1 VEFIFLYFD
10 IKIHLV
16 EMLEYFIN
24 ILVMFGHV
32 VQVDKYIIQINY
44 NTDIQKIGKKIIYE
58 LLEGYRSIGKTKE
71 HYGLLK

>member
-1 VEFIFLYFD
+1 
-10 IKIHLV
+10 
-16 EMLEYFIN
+16 
-24 ILVMFGHV
+24 MFGHV